1 MSKRFVSI
9 LLFAVVVLSAAGGVL
24 AQDSAI
30 ELTISGVQGND
41 TVQWLN
47 EMVIPAFEQK
57 MADEGKNVTVATV
70 VPFSGSGE
78 DVRQQYALDLGV
90 GQGSDILSFDGFW
103 IPEFADGGLIK
114 PLTEVVG
121 SGVLDWEGWSV
132 IPEGLQQIL
141 GYNGE
146 LYGIP
151 YGTDAREIWYRTDL
165 FEQAGLPADWQPTS
179 WAEWLDAARAI
190 KAALPDVTP
199 IQLNAGTAMGEATTM
214 QGYYPALL
222 GAGSHVYDFENNKWI
237 VSSPSILEAL
247 NLYKTIYIDEGLG
260 DARYQ
265 LTQNGRDQSFEDFS
279 QGKIAMLVEGD
290 YLWRGPLAPATGDF
304 GIENRNDVVSFAKFP
319 AVDPGMGYNGQDF
332 VTISGGTG
340 YILNP
345 NTAHP
350 QEAWELLSFM
360 FSKDMVDE
368 LQSITPRIRARTD
381 VEVTGD
387 EVMSRIAS
395 EVLPFTTVRPPL
407 AAYNQVSQEAQLMT
421 ERVVSGEMSPEE
433 AMQAYD
439 EAVTGIVGEENVERI
454 ALD

>member
-1 MSKRFVSI
+1 MSKRFLHLV
-9 LLFAVVVLSAAGGVL
+9 LFAVLVLSVAGGAL

-30 ELTISGVQGND
+30 ELTISGVNGADAQ
-41 TVQWLN
+41 QWLN

-57 MADEGKNVTVATV
+57 MADEGKNVTVTLI
-70 VPFSGSGE
+70 PFSGTGE
-78 DVRQQYALDLGV
+78 DLRQQYALDLGV
-90 GQGSDILSFDGFW
+90 GQGADVLSFDGFW

-114 PLTEVVG
+114 PLTEIAG
-121 SGVLDWEGWSV
+121 QEVLDWEGWSV
-132 IPEGLQQIL
+132 IPAGLQQIL

-179 WAEWLDAARAI
+179 WQEWLDAARTI

-214 QGYYPALL
+214 QGYYMALL
-222 GAGSHVYDFENNKWI
+222 GAGSHVYDFDNNKWI
-237 VSSPSILEAL
+237 VSSPSILETL

-260 DARYQ
+260 DPRYQ
-265 LTQNGRDQSFEDFS
+265 LTQNGRDQSFEDFA

-290 YLWRGPLAPATGDF
+290 YLWRGPLAPETGDF
-304 GIENRNDVVSFAKFP
+304 AMADRNEVVSFAKFP
-319 AVDPGMGYNGQDF
+319 AIDPGMGYRGQDF

-340 YILNP
+340 FILNP

-360 FSKDMVDE
+360 FSKDMVDQ

-387 EVMSRIAS
+387 PVMSNIAA
-395 EVLPFTTVRPPL
+395 EVLPLTTVRPPL
-407 AAYNQVSQEAQLMT
+407 ADYNRVSQEAQLMT
-421 ERVVSGEMSPEE
+421 ERVVSGEMTPEE

-439 EAVTGIVGEENVERI
+439 EAVTAIVGEDNVERI
-454 ALD
+454 SAE